1 MIKYF
6 EFDKEI
12 LSDDLSDNRMKS
24 IIRLWEVLR
33 TIGKTDTKLQFITD
47 AVNDLFQ
54 AEITLIWIVK
64 AGDRCNSGCPFSQTT
79 SVNKPCKG
87 NIDCLHLSAASG
99 CYGHTEADL
108 GRIPFSNL
116 NTGKIT
122 TGIGQKSVINR
133 INNGLLI
140 QNDKWIRN
148 IGIKSI
154 AGFRLVSE
162 SERVIGALAMF
173 SKQRVSSVDNVH
185 IESCSTLA
193 AQVINNSRPENS
205 LIKDREHLEELIKI
219 RTDDLLE
226 SNRKLQKIIKEKAN
240 IEKSLIE
247 SEKRFKRV
255 LDNSYDVIYCINFET
270 NRFEYLSPSSFYLI
284 GYTPEKIMHLQRSD
298 NLNFLHPEDREN
310 VLEFFRNLNLDSNDD
325 DTNRTI
331 IFRMRHKTKGYRWVS
346 NTRSVIFDENGGPSA
361 IVGNVRDI
369 TDIKNAEEQERKM
382 KDDLEKMVQQRT
394 NELEKNNTALEV
406 LLKKREMDKTK
417 LEEKLI
423 FNIRQ
428 LVVPY
433 LERLNNTTLDDYQEN
448 LIHIIEANLNDILTP
463 LVPYVSASQLDLT
476 PTEIQVASLIRL
488 GKTTKEIANILCLA
502 MSTIDFHRDNIRK
515 KIGIK
520 NKKVNLRSYLLSL
533 EQNI

>member
-1 MIKYF
+1 MKNRKSLENTDTIIKHF
-6 EFDKEI
+6 ELDKE
-12 LSDDLSDNRMKS
+12 
-24 IIRLWEVLR
+24 
-33 TIGKTDTKLQFITD
+33 FI
-47 AVNDLFQ
+47 
-54 AEITLIWIVK
+54 K
-64 AGDRCNSGCPFSQTT
+64 
-79 SVNKPCKG
+79 
-87 NIDCLHLSAASG
+87 
-99 CYGHTEADL
+99 
-108 GRIPFSNL
+108 
-116 NTGKIT
+116 
-122 TGIGQKSVINR
+122 
-133 INNGLLI
+133 
-140 QNDKWIRN
+140 
-148 IGIKSI
+148 
-154 AGFRLVSE
+154 
-162 SERVIGALAMF
+162 
-173 SKQRVSSVDNVH
+173 VH
-185 IESCSTLA
+185 A
-193 AQVINNSRPENS
+193 
-205 LIKDREHLEELIKI
+205 
-219 RTDDLLE
+219 DDLLE
-226 SNRKLQKIIKEKAN
+226 TNHKLQEIIKEKAN

-270 NRFEYLSPSSFYLI
+270 HQFEYLSPSSIHLL
-284 GYTPEKIMHLQRSD
+284 GYTSEEIMHLQKSE
-298 NLNFLHPEDREN
+298 NLNFLHPEEKEN
-310 VLEFFRNLNLDSNDD
+310 VREFFINLDLNSNEI

-331 IFRMRHKTKGYRWVS
+331 IFRMKHKTKGYRWVS
-346 NTRSVIFDENGGPSA
+346 NTRSVILDDNGGPSA
-361 IVGNVRDI
+361 IVGNIKDI
-369 TDIKNAEEQERKM
+369 TDIKNVEEQERKM

-394 NELEKNNTALEV
+394 TELEKNNTALEV